1 MVPLENYGN
10 KGFPTWR
17 KVVGE
22 IGCRIKYV
30 E

>member
-10 KGFPTWR
+10 KGFSAWR

-22 IGCRIKYV
+22 IGWRIKYV